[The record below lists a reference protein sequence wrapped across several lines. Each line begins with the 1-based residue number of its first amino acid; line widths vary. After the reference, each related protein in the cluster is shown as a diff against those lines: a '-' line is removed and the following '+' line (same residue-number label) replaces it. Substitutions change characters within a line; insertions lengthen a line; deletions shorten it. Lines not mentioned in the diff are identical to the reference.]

1 MSRSDVEAK
10 LRHRFGAAPAVP
22 PAVADAPLAQA
33 LAGRGSC
40 RAFQDRPVD
49 HDLLRSL
56 AALALCTPSK
66 SDLQQADLVLVTD
79 PDMRAGLAATVPTQ
93 PWVAAAPALVMVC
106 GNNRRQRQLHRWRGH
121 PFANDHLDE
130 FFNAAV
136 EGAIVLASLV
146 LVAEAAGL
154 GACPISGLR
163 DRPHEVSRLL
173 GLPDHVFPVAGIGLG
188 YPSAEPPISLRLPL
202 AVTVHENH
210 WSEAGIE
217 TRVADYDAR
226 RRALQP
232 YATQRGA
239 ARSGHAADYG
249 WSEDKA
255 RQYAE
260 PQRDDFGAFVRRRG
274 FRLD

>member
-1 MSRSDVEAK
+1 MSGSDVEAK
-10 LRHRFGAAPAVP
+10 LGYRFGAAPAVP
-22 PAVADAPLAQA
+22 PAVADAPLARA
-33 LAGRGSC
+33 LASRGSC
-40 RAFQDRPVD
+40 RSFEDRPID
-49 HDLLRSL
+49 RDLLQSL
-56 AALALCTPSK
+56 AALALCAPSK

-79 PDMRAGLAATVPTQ
+79 PDLRARLAATVPNQ
-93 PWVAAAPALVMVC
+93 PWVAAAPGLVVVC

-121 PFANDHLDE
+121 PFANDHLDA
-130 FFNAAV
+130 FYNAAA
-136 EGAIVLASLV
+136 EGAIVLAAFV
-146 LVAEAAGL
+146 LAAEAAGL

-163 DRPHEVSRLL
+163 DRPHDVAGLL

-188 YPSAEPPISLRLPL
+188 YPVTEAPISLRLPL
-202 AVTVHENH
+202 TATVHENS
-210 WSEAGIE
+210 WSETDIE
-217 TRVADYDAR
+217 ARVADYDAR

-232 YATQRGA
+232 YANQRGE
-239 ARSGHAADYG
+239 ARFGHAADYG